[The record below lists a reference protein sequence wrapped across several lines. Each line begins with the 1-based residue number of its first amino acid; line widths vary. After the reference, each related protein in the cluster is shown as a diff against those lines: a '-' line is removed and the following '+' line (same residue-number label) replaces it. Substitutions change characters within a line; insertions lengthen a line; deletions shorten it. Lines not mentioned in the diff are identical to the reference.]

1 MQLPDISDTAASN
14 VVRLAD
20 SARKTRVLYAGDM
33 DFAKAQFASVAP
45 QLHLIPVAA
54 VLGKSADTTQGFE
67 SPDVVL
73 IDCSAPGVDAR
84 SVVEGIRARGLD
96 VPVVLALDPGVA
108 EDSPTRVTAELRV
121 DDYTVKLPG
130 WLARLTSRLEFAI
143 AHHRRRRS
151 LDALQASAERL
162 RTVVESAPVC
172 LARIAR
178 DGTILA
184 MNAAAMKMV
193 SAEAPDDVLGKS
205 LLTLSGRGG

>member
-20 SARKTRVLYAGDM
+20 TARKTRVLYAGDM
-33 DFAKAQFASVAP
+33 EFAKAQFASVAP

-54 VLGKSADTTQGFE
+54 VLGKGADAALPSNE
-67 SPDVVL
+67 SPDVAL
-73 IDCSAPGVDAR
+73 IDCGASVDAR
-84 SVVEGIRARGLD
+84 ATVDSLRARGLD
-96 VPVVLALDPGVA
+96 VPIVLALDPGGA
-108 EDSPTRVTAELRV
+108 EDSPTKFTAELRV

-130 WLARLTSRLEFAI
+130 WLTRLTSRLEFAI

-151 LDALQASAERL
+151 LDTLQASAERL

-172 LARIAR
+172 LARVSR

-193 SAEAPDDVLGKS
+193 DAEASDDVLGK
-205 LLTLSGRGG
+205 